1 MKQAF
6 IFAIAL
12 LLTAFGL
19 HAAPHDHVHTIDIG
33 QFNRIKITDDVNVVY
48 RCLNDS
54 SGMATFQAPP
64 ELANA
69 FIFSVNGGELRIQV
83 NTEDVTVT
91 DKITIHVYSD
101 YLTSVENGG
110 NLTVSVLSPRSC
122 PEFKATQM
130 GNGTLI
136 VEDLEATEV
145 KGRLATG
152 MGKVILSGKCRKA
165 DLSILGTGAVQA
177 DRLEADEVKCNILG
191 GGTIGCWATDLLKVR
206 GIGSTKI
213 YYKGDPKI
221 KKSGGGKLFP
231 LDPEK

>member
-1 MKQAF
+1 MRHLITLLSILILA
-6 IFAIAL
+6 AL
-12 LLTAFGL
+12 GMQGVR
-19 HAAPHDHVHTIDIG
+19 HDHIHTIEVG
-33 QFNRIKITDDVNVVY
+33 QFNRIKVTDDVNVVY
-48 RCLNDS
+48 RCLSDS
-54 SGMATFQAPP
+54 TGMATFQAPP
-64 ELANA
+64 DMANA
-69 FIFSVNGGELRIQV
+69 FLFSVNGDQLLIQV
-83 NTEDVTVT
+83 NTDVVTVA
-91 DKITIHVYSD
+91 DKPTVHVYSD

-110 NLTVSVLSPRSC
+110 NLTLTIHNPRSC
-122 PEFKATQM
+122 PEFKAVQM
-130 GNGTLI
+130 GNGTII
-136 VEDLEATEV
+136 VEDIEATEV

-177 DRLEADEVKCNILG
+177 DRLEANEVQCNILG
-191 GGTIGCWATDLLKVR
+191 GGTIGCWALDFMKVR

>member
-1 MKQAF
+1 MP
-6 IFAIAL
+6 L
-12 LLTAFGL
+12 LLLILISLTTFTMQGVR
-19 HAAPHDHVHTIDIG
+19 HDQIHTIEVG

-48 RCLNDS
+48 RCVNDS
-54 SGMATFQAPP
+54 TGLATFESDP
-64 ELANA
+64 EFANA
-69 FIFSVNGGELRIQV
+69 FLFSVNNGELRIQV
-83 NTEDVTVT
+83 NTEEVTSTSLPTV
-91 DKITIHVYSD
+91 HVYSD

-110 NLTVSVLSPRSC
+110 NCTLTVLAPRPC

-130 GNGTLI
+130 GNGTII
-136 VEDLEATEV
+136 VDDIEATEV

-152 MGKVILSGKCRKA
+152 LGKVILSGKCRKA

-177 DRLEADEVKCNILG
+177 DRLEAQDVQCNLLG
-191 GGTIGCWATDLLKVR
+191 GGTIGCWAVDNLKVR

-213 YYKGDPKI
+213 YYKGSPKV